1 MLPDENAVFPHQ
13 SSKMWEEWDAI
24 PWTDKIEE
32 KVKEL
37 YKVLDADG
45 SGSFTWA
52 EFSQLSWLDF
62 AQQTNFKAMDKD
74 AGQGFPL
81 PKCPLDM
88 R

>member
-1 MLPDENAVFPHQ
+1 M
-13 SSKMWEEWDAI
+13 
-24 PWTDKIEE
+24 
-32 KVKEL
+32 KEL

-74 AGQGFPL
+74 AGQGGGHP
-81 PKCPLDM
+81 PKRWINRSL
-88 R
+88 RTSREQYLA